1 MLRSRRRQAHTA
13 PPRPRRQCTPA
24 PPKPPHPAAKK
35 KPTVP
40 CAFCGV
46 LCMTAWHLKQ
56 HEQGRKHRNRVAY
69 LAGEMNV
76 RCKVCDV
83 HLSSGLNV
91 EQHNAGKEHLLR
103 LKLNRGA

>member
-1 MLRSRRRQAHTA
+1 VHAGPIALPGLQRRTTR
-13 PPRPRRQCTPA
+13 
-24 PPKPPHPAAKK
+24 KPPHPAAKK

-40 CAFCGV
+40 CTFCGV

-76 RCKVCDV
+76 RCSVCNV

-91 EQHNAGKEHLLR
+91 EQHNAGKQHLQR
-103 LKLNRGA
+103 LNRGA